1 MKIVYLTD
9 SGTGKNCEALQ
20 SEDIISLPLQVS
32 VETTNYN
39 DMEELSTQECID
51 LLKEKKVLKTS
62 QPATGKIVELFEECK
77 QANINQIIAV
87 PICNGLSGTM
97 STIQSFAKQY
107 NIQCICFDTHV
118 TAVVQETCIKLI
130 KKWMGENIA
139 FDIIQT
145 RIENIIKSCNTLL
158 IPTDLQHLKRG
169 GRLTPLAATVAG
181 LLKIQPVLAIN
192 QKTNGKIDI
201 LAKVR
206 TYSKAVAQVI
216 EQMKN
221 DGVDSTYDIVV
232 AHVDDEQGANELAN
246 SIIENFHNVN
256 PTIIPL
262 CNVVAAHT
270 GLGCKAIQYFKQN

>member
-216 EQMKN
+216 EQMKS

-232 AHVDDEQGANELAN
+232 AHVDDEQGAHELAN

>member
-9 SGTGKNCEALQ
+9 SGTGKNCTALQ
-20 SEDIISLPLQVS
+20 NEDIISLPLQIS
-32 VETTNYN
+32 VDTTNYN
-39 DMEELSTQECID
+39 DMEDLSTQECIN

-62 QPATGKIVELFEECK
+62 QPAPGKIVELFEECK
-77 QANINQIIAV
+77 KTNTDKIIAV
-87 PICNGLSGTM
+87 PICHGLSGTM

-118 TAVVQETCIKLI
+118 TAVVQERCIRLI
-130 KKWMGENIA
+130 RQWTKENVS
-139 FDIIQT
+139 FDIIQSK
-145 RIENIIKSCNTLL
+145 IENIIASCNTLL
-158 IPTDLQHLKRG
+158 LPTDLQHLKRG

-181 LLKIQPVLAIN
+181 LLKIQPVLTIN
-192 QKTNGKIDI
+192 KKTSGKIDI

-206 TYSKAVAQVI
+206 TYSKAVTQVI

-221 DGVDSTYDIVV
+221 DGVDSTYEIVV
-232 AHVDDEQGANELAN
+232 AHVDDEQGAHELAN

-256 PTIIPL
+256 PIIIPL

>member
-216 EQMKN
+216 EQMKS